1 MEDCGMGRRQGV
13 AAQRDLFTAGGQVPM
28 LTSVERDKL
37 LGLIEALL
45 TEAIQA
51 EPAGIREGGD
61 EPDHA

>member
-1 MEDCGMGRRQGV
+1 
-13 AAQRDLFTAGGQVPM
+13 
-28 LTSVERDKL
+28 
-37 LGLIEALL
+37 LIEALL